1 MAALP
6 LSPSKVAG
14 NHSAIYEAYYNYVD
28 PNGYG
33 TIGAME
39 AARFLKRSG
48 LSDVVLSRVW
58 DLSDPGGRG
67 CLDRTGM
74 FVALKL
80 VALAQQGRDINLA
93 NLGIDT
99 PPPKMGDIPTIKPV
113 KPPPPTNTPLIT
125 SLPPT
130 AVDWTIKPA
139 EREKYEN
146 LFESLQPMN
155 GLIAGNKVKGVLMD
169 SKLPLETLGK
179 IWDLADQDKDGSL
192 DRNEFVAAMHL
203 VYKAL
208 EKYAIPNTLPPE
220 LMPSTKRKNSTPL
233 GQNMLNRGMDGV
245 KPEVP
250 QQPAPLIS
258 NIAKPVQPVQPTM
271 NWVVTPEERSKSDA
285 LFIKSDIDK
294 DGFVSGQE
302 IKDVFLQSGVPPPV
316 LAHIWALCDIKQCG
330 KLNNEQ
336 FALAM
341 WFVARCL
348 NGIEPPATLTPEMVP
363 PTFRTKSADGLV
375 ENNNTRYS
383 NPELDMISKDIEEL
397 SREKLSLETDIAQRE
412 ADIKIKSGEI
422 KSLQSE
428 LDTLAATFK
437 QLENQKGEAQKR
449 LNDLKAQVEKLRSQA
464 AEQAEV
470 ISAQET
476 ELSCKKEQLEG
487 LKREEQRLEQLKTD
501 YTKKL
506 DKLTNS
512 LQDTQLTISQAKNMI
527 SQLEEQTR
535 QMNDAIVAC
544 DSAIST
550 GDLSSVSD
558 SVLRI
563 TPDFRDEQYKR
574 LSTSEDTKMQN
585 GFGGSQDDDPFSNIS
600 GTNVASSGFQE
611 DPFKSEQNLP
621 NKHTTLL
628 DMSVSDMWKMFD
640 PFKSNTDA
648 FAPSDPFKATFAN
661 TTNNDGFSSDPFG
674 SSFASNSNKSDPFN
688 VFGDKNNP
696 CCTTQPESDK
706 DPFGCDP
713 FAVLH
718 APTRDGA
725 PPGRPSSPSPA
736 LPPKKSKQP
745 PPRPAPPR
753 PMQPPNFNK
762 PNQPDPFCATQANDP
777 FSSSSGG
784 FEGFADFDS
793 KFFISFQRCT
803 CTKAVLY
810 PKIPYPSFPKRRSFR
825 YDIRSCCTQDTL
837 PFSNKPQQAPQP
849 STATTSTNKSNLDFT
864 DDPFRNYR
872 YEDPFNITFDDEAQ
886 SAVADAPRPR
896 EQQRVD
902 PFGLPPPTT
911 STAASASTA
920 NDFDPFGLQG
930 GRQSVPLP
938 EIPGS
943 TNAVETAGGRK
954 SVPLGKDP
962 VPPEDEQLA
971 WAAKESLKLEEARKL
986 RQKQEEAEL
995 ELAIKL
1001 SKTENK

>member
-611 DPFKSEQNLP
+611 DPFKS
-621 NKHTTLL
+621 
-628 DMSVSDMWKMFD
+628 D

-793 KFFISFQRCT
+793 KF
-803 CTKAVLY
+803 
-810 PKIPYPSFPKRRSFR
+810 
-825 YDIRSCCTQDTL
+825 
-837 PFSNKPQQAPQP
+837 SNKPQQAPQP

-943 TNAVETAGGRK
+943 TNAVESAGGRK

>member
-375 ENNNTRYS
+375 NNNTRYS

-611 DPFKSEQNLP
+611 DPFKS
-621 NKHTTLL
+621 
-628 DMSVSDMWKMFD
+628 D

-793 KFFISFQRCT
+793 KF
-803 CTKAVLY
+803 
-810 PKIPYPSFPKRRSFR
+810 
-825 YDIRSCCTQDTL
+825 
-837 PFSNKPQQAPQP
+837 SNKPQQAPQP

-943 TNAVETAGGRK
+943 TNAVESAGGRK